1 MSQGLIMDA
10 SVAVNNMPTQGMLAV
25 VKKQRLQDFF
35 FHKIT
40 LTFSLL
46 VLFALMGI
54 IVSLIINA
62 WPAFSKFGLSFI
74 WRVEWDIVNQEFGA
88 AIAIFGTV
96 MSAVIALIIAVP
108 LSFGIALFLTETCP
122 TYLRRPLGTA
132 IELLAAVP
140 SIIYGMFGL
149 FVFAP
154 LFADYGQPA
163 LQSVLGKMPII
174 GSLFGGAMNG
184 IGILAAGIVLAFMI
198 LPFIAAVMRDVFEI
212 VPPVL
217 RESAYGLGCTTWE
230 VVRHIVL
237 PYTQK
242 GVIGGIMLGM
252 GRALGETMAVTFVI
266 GNSQRLSTSLFSPGT
281 SIASTLANEFGEA
294 DDFHLSTLFALGF
307 LLFVIT
313 LVVLA
318 AAKIMIR
325 RTEKS
330 KGSKT

>member
-1 MSQGLIMDA
+1 MMVLI
-10 SVAVNNMPTQGMLAV
+10 
-25 VKKQRLQDFF
+25 
-35 FHKIT
+35 
-40 LTFSLL
+40 
-46 VLFALMGI
+46 ALMGI
-54 IVSLIINA
+54 IVSLVINA
-62 WPAFSKFGLSFI
+62 WPALSKFGLEFL
-74 WRVEWDIVNQEFGA
+74 WRIEWDIVNEEFGA

-96 MSAVIALIIAVP
+96 VSAAIALVIAVP

-122 TYLRRPLGTA
+122 VLLRRPLGTA

-149 FVFAP
+149 FIFAP

-163 LQSVLGKMPII
+163 LQSTLGQMPLIAP
-174 GSLFGGAMNG
+174 LFGGAMNG

-230 VVRHIVL
+230 VVRNIVL

-242 GVIGGIMLGM
+242 GVIGGVMLGL

-266 GNSQRLSTSLFSPGT
+266 GNSQRITGSLFSPGS

-294 DDFHLSTLFALGF
+294 ADLHLSTLFALG
-307 LLFVIT
+307 LVLFIIT
-313 LVVLA
+313 FVVLGL
-318 AAKIMIR
+318 AKVMILR
-325 RTEKS
+325 GEKA
-330 KGSKT
+330 KGTKT